1 MMRKT
6 QGRWPGP
13 VGAVAESQIEGSSP
27 HEGRGFANGSCCLP
41 TTPVAR
47 AQRALHQLHRP
58 SLTRLSRQAE
68 THNVEKGFRLVV
80 NFSHA

>member
-58 SLTRLSRQAE
+58 SLTRLSSKLKR
-68 THNVEKGFRLVV
+68 TMLRRGFRLVV